1 VIAAFVAW
9 VASLGLIALLL
20 YHLRL
25 RSSLAKLEERFRD
38 PDSHLAPPETEVRFL
53 TPSSVK
59 HLANQINRQMDERV
73 ERIALENRQK
83 RLTESILDQFED
95 GFLIVREDLRI
106 GFANTAA
113 RQSFAHKSEI
123 INIPVIEA
131 FLDHRIVKVIQ
142 DALNSPKKRKATIR
156 MEERIEKDGQQMN
169 RFLMVEAG
177 PLPFPMQGVAGVWVI
192 LRDESE
198 RHYLEQTRRDF
209 VANASHELRTPLSII
224 TGYLENLI
232 DGDVTD
238 PEMMTRFLTVMN
250 KHAIRLG
257 RIVEDMLTISKL
269 ENNSELIRTE
279 PFDLLESAA
288 DMVEH
293 LQLLI
298 TEKDANV
305 VIDMPE
311 DRSIIGDRF
320 YWDQIFF
327 NLIENSLKQNDHSGL
342 EIEIRLRPDAA
353 NEHFILEISDNGVGI
368 PSSDLPHVFKRF
380 YRVEKTHTAKE
391 IKGTGLGLSIVNRA
405 IEAHGGTMTVHSQP
419 GIRTTFQITI
429 PKPKAT
435 DSGT

>member
-1 VIAAFVAW
+1 MITTFVAW
-9 VASLGLIALLL
+9 VACLGFIALLL

-25 RSSLAKLEERFRD
+25 RSSIARLGERFRS
-38 PDSHLAPPETEVRFL
+38 PDDQRTKAEPERRIL
-53 TPSSVK
+53 TPSSVQQ
-59 HLANQINRQMDERV
+59 LTQQINQQLDERI

-95 GFLIVREDLRI
+95 GFLIVRDDLRI
-106 GFANTAA
+106 GFANNSA
-113 RQSFAHKSEI
+113 RRTFAHKPDI
-123 INIPVIEA
+123 INLPAIEA
-131 FLDHRIVKVIQ
+131 FLDHRNIQ
-142 DALNSPKKRKATIR
+142 VMPEALEQQEKRTSTIR
-156 MEERIEKDGQQMN
+156 MEERVEQKGQQMD
-169 RFLMVEAG
+169 RYIMVEAG
-177 PLPFPMQGVAGVWVI
+177 PLPFPMQGVPGVWVI

-198 RHYLEQTRRDF
+198 RHHLEQIRRDF

-238 PEMMTRFLTVMN
+238 PEMMDRFLAVMN

-269 ENNSELIRTE
+269 ENNSELIRSE
-279 PFDLLESAA
+279 PFDLLESAS

-298 TEKDANV
+298 VERDANV

-311 DRSIIGDRF
+311 DRSIIGDRY

-327 NLIENSLKQNDHSGL
+327 NLIENSLKQNDQAGF
-342 EIEIRLRPDAA
+342 EIEIKLRPDQT
-353 NEHFILEISDNGVGI
+353 NENFILEISDNGVGI

-380 YRVEKTHTAKE
+380 YRVEKTHSSKE
-391 IKGTGLGLSIVNRA
+391 VKGTGLGLSIVNRA
-405 IEAHGGTMTVHSQP
+405 IEAHGGTLTVDSQP
-419 GIRTTFQITI
+419 GIRTTFQITL
-429 PKPKAT
+429 PKPA
-435 DSGT
+435 SQAE

>member
-1 VIAAFVAW
+1 MATFVAW

-25 RSSLAKLEERFRD
+25 RSSIARLGERFRD
-38 PDSHLAPPETEVRFL
+38 PDAPLSKEEPRDRIL
-53 TPSSVK
+53 TPSSVQ
-59 HLANQINRQMDERV
+59 HLAEQINRQLDERI

-95 GFLIVREDLRI
+95 GFLIVQDDLRI
-106 GFANTAA
+106 GFANNAA
-113 RQSFAHKSEI
+113 RRTFAEKDDI
-123 INIPVIEA
+123 INLPAIEA

-142 DALNSPKKRKATIR
+142 EALKVQEKRTATIR
-156 MEERIEKDGQQMN
+156 LEEHVEQKGQQME
-169 RFLMVEAG
+169 RYLMVEAG

-198 RHYLEQTRRDF
+198 RHHLEQIRRDF

-238 PEMMTRFLTVMN
+238 PEMMNRFLNVMN

-269 ENNSELIRTE
+269 ENHSELIRSE
-279 PFDLLESAA
+279 PFDLLESAS

-298 TEKDANV
+298 VEKDANV
-305 VIDMPE
+305 IIDMPE

-327 NLIENSLKQNDHSGL
+327 NLIENSLKQNDRSEL
-342 EIEIRLRPDAA
+342 EIEVRLRPDSS
-353 NEHFILEISDNGVGI
+353 NDQFILEISDNGVGI

-380 YRVEKTHTAKE
+380 YRVEKTHSSKE
-391 IKGTGLGLSIVNRA
+391 VKGTGLGLSIVNRA
-405 IEAHGGTMTVHSQP
+405 IEAHGGTLSVQSQP

-429 PKPKAT
+429 PKRSLQ
-435 DSGT
+435 D